1 MSGRVLAVDFG
12 ERRIG
17 VALSDPGGM
26 IASPFTTLPRR
37 RGKRPPIAE
46 IIRIMDEQEVTHA
59 VVGLPL
65 NLEGD
70 DSDWTTTVRE
80 FAETLATRS
89 GRTVTL
95 VDERFSSVMAERA
108 VRGSGLKKS
117 EREDKTRVDAA
128 AAAIILQSFLNTRT
142 RHIQTSAEEN
152 AQK

>member
-1 MSGRVLAVDFG
+1 MSGRILAIDFG

-37 RGKRPPIAE
+37 RGKRPPIADL
-46 IIRIMDEQEVTHA
+46 IRIMDEQEVGHV

-65 NLEGD
+65 TLAGD
-70 DSDWTTTVRE
+70 DSEWTVTVRQ

-108 VRGSGLKKS
+108 VRASGLKKS
-117 EREDKTRVDAA
+117 EREDKQRVDAA
-128 AAAIILQSFLNTRT
+128 AAAVILQSFLNTRG
-142 RHIQTSAEEN
+142 RH
-152 AQK
+152 AQRDSED